1 MFNLKKEGVISLL
14 FAGLILGSFAGCG
27 GGSDGGGQSA
37 NNPPVNYPSVDST
50 PVVGGG
56 DSDQSTIPKNFQTL
70 YEDNSKIEVY
80 SLQVTSDQTSEN
92 IPEQDRIEVYRV
104 QDSSEGALSF
114 KFEWDISSIAVV
126 SGKDA
131 LVFRK
136 GDEEVRIASVFAN
149 GRSSMLMHQAECKI
163 QMDWSAA
170 CVVSGKADS
179 VGSTVTSDLAT
190 LLGGSP
196 GEVIVE
202 SKFCNVLGSCNR
214 YRLGTIFIH

>member
-14 FAGLILGSFAGCG
+14 FAGLILVSLAGCG
-27 GGSDGGGQSA
+27 GSSDGGGQNA

-56 DSDQSTIPKNFQTL
+56 DSGQATIPKNFQTL

-114 KFEWDISSIAVV
+114 KFEWDISSTAFLV
-126 SGKDA
+126 GDDA

-136 GDEEVRIASVFAN
+136 GGSEVRVASILAN
-149 GRSSMLMHQAECKI
+149 PGTSMLRHQAECKI

-179 VGSTVTSDLAT
+179 VGNTVTSDLAT
-190 LLGGSP
+190 LLGSSP